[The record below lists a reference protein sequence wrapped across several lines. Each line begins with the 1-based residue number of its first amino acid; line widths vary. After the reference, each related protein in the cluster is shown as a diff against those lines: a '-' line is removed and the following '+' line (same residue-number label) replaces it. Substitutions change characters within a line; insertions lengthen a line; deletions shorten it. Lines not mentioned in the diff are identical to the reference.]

1 MIDSAGEIYTAL
13 KEDSTF
19 MSYVGEYDFGSGL
32 IETALTVLA
41 SNQSVPNVKT
51 ITGVEVII
59 GRVPDTT
66 SRAMVAGC
74 SIREKMWRI
83 YLIQYE
89 GGDLDDAM
97 AAADRIVD
105 LCPGA
110 TYSSVGT
117 GITQSD
123 IAGIDQIVVK
133 IPAHAPWSDSGRAT
147 QNNQA
152 GTLSIDGGA
161 SCD

>member
-1 MIDSAGEIYTAL
+1 MIDSASEIYAAL
-13 KEDSTF
+13 KNDADF
-19 MSYVGEYDFGSGL
+19 MSHVGHYDFGTGT

-41 SNQSVPNVKT
+41 SNQQIPGVKK
-51 ITGVEVII
+51 IVGVEAII

-74 SIREKMWRI
+74 SIREKVWRI
-83 YLIQYE
+83 YLVQYE
-89 GGDLDDAM
+89 GSDLNDAM
-97 AAADRIVD
+97 AAADRILD

-110 TYSSVGT
+110 TYSSVGA
-117 GITQSD
+117 GSTQSD

-133 IPAHAPWSDSGRAT
+133 IPAHAPWANTFAGRVT
-147 QNNQA
+147 PN

-161 SCD
+161 SCH